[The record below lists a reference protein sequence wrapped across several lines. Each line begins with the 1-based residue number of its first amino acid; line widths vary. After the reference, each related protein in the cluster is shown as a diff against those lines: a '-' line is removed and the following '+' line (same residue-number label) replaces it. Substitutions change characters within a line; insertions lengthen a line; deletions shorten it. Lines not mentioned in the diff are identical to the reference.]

1 MSTYR
6 NKTKKHDSS
15 LGHTSSR
22 VNVPQLRF
30 ERQASVHSQF
40 LNMWGEQDQR
50 RKGFKLLSSYFL
62 ANLKPPAAL
71 PCKNQLT
78 PHLFLNVLMGVS
90 QISVVVSNSPWM
102 MELFLAGTLSGVG
115 CSSPVGLASTGM
127 GPAENINVGQS
138 LRILDL

>member
-1 MSTYR
+1 M
-6 NKTKKHDSS
+6 
-15 LGHTSSR
+15 
-22 VNVPQLRF
+22 
-30 ERQASVHSQF
+30 HSQF

-127 GPAENINVGQS
+127 GPAENINVCHQDCTSLTTSNTAELEILVQS
-138 LRILDL
+138 LSVRGRDCNGISKSL